1 MEKNLFS
8 ILSDEFCEEQAFPHV
23 SKGKFGYR
31 APRDIS
37 ISTAHYFN
45 QSLVNVSQHFASD
58 AYQQHISVY
67 QQYH

>member
-23 SKGKFGYR
+23 SEGKLGYK
-31 APRDIS
+31 APRDIPV
-37 ISTAHYFN
+37 STAQYFN
-45 QSLVNVSQHFASD
+45 QSLVNVSQDFASD
-58 AYQQHISVY
+58 VYQQYISVY